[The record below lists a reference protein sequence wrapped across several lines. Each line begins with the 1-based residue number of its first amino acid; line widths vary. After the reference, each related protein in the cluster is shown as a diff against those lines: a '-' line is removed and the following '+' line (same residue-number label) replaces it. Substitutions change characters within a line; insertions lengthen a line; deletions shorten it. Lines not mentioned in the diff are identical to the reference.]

1 LRLGK
6 FARYD
11 ARSSRRPRSVKKG
24 LAQSA
29 PEPPRSSE
37 EQTQLLTDI
46 RHDCVRT
53 SLRSSDDA
61 ATGDV
66 QETIDEPLQATQS
79 RRMKYPAG

>member
-1 LRLGK
+1 VCPLATPSG
-6 FARYD
+6 
-11 ARSSRRPRSVKKG
+11 RSLVS
-24 LAQSA
+24 
-29 PEPPRSSE
+29 SSE

-53 SLRSSDDA
+53 SLHSGDDA

-66 QETIDEPLQATQS
+66 QESIDEPLQATQS